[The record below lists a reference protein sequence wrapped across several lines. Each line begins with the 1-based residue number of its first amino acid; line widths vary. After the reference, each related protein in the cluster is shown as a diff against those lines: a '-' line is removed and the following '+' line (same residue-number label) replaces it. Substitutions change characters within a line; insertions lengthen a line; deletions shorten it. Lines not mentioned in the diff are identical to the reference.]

1 MPSVRHLIV
10 SAAASALLLGG
21 MAGCATAPAGAGP
34 GAEAPARAY
43 DARIRRDTWGV
54 PHVYGRTDADAAYGL
69 AYAHAEDDWATF
81 QESIL
86 TSRGQLASLKG
97 PGEVNNDWMFH
108 LMDAKALTEA
118 RYEQDLPPEVRRVI
132 EGYAEGLNRYAAVH
146 PDKVLPGL
154 LPITGK
160 DIVAGTVFRGPTFY
174 GLDDAFNAVIN
185 GRLKDAPP
193 ASATPAGERGSNAV
207 SIAPHRSADGA
218 TRLLYNS
225 HQPFTGPYAWYE
237 AVVESGEGWH
247 VAGGFFPGAPF
258 LLGGHNRNLGWGA
271 TVNRP
276 DLVDTYRLTINP
288 ANPDQY
294 RLDGQWRDFDKR
306 FVDIAVKQK
315 DGSTQT
321 VRKEILRSA
330 HGPAIRT
337 DKGVYAVRWVT
348 SGGARQLHQNYRMNK
363 ARNLAEFQA
372 AMAMQA
378 LPSINYLYADDR
390 GNIGFVHNGLYAER
404 PDVPGVDWKGVIPGD
419 RSDLIWTRT
428 RPFSQTPQIWNP
440 RSGFLFNA
448 NNDPFYASV
457 AADDLKRSDYPASM
471 GFQTDMTNR
480 AWRAIETY
488 GADSTITPAE
498 WDAYKYDDAYSR
510 RSDTEGFVTKI
521 LAMDAA
527 RDPDL
532 AEIQRVLRT
541 WDRRTNKENR
551 AAALPALTWLFM
563 RLPGNEDPAKAM
575 KAAAA
580 HLKKNFG
587 RIDPT
592 WGEVNR
598 HRRGAVDL
606 PLDGGPDIFRAIYGQ
621 PDKDGRLR
629 AFIGDSYVMFVE
641 WDRQG
646 RLSSRSIHQYG
657 AATLDAASPHY
668 ADQAPLFAEERTKPV
683 WFTEAQLRGNIAR
696 EYRP

>member
-1 MPSVRHLIV
+1 MLLRRRLVL
-10 SAAASALLLGG
+10 SAAALALAAGAV
-21 MAGCATAPAGAGP
+21 AGCATPGEVAGPQASATAPAG
-34 GAEAPARAY
+34 Y
-43 DARIRRDTWGV
+43 DVRIRRDRWGV
-54 PHVYGRTDADAAYGL
+54 PHILGRRDADAAYGL

-81 QESIL
+81 QDAIF
-86 TSRGQLASLKG
+86 TSRGKAASHKG
-97 PGEVNNDWMFH
+97 SGEINNDWMFA
-108 LMDAKALTEA
+108 LMDVQAMTDQ
-118 RYEQDLPPEVRRVI
+118 RYETDLPVEVRRTI
-132 EGYAEGLNRYAAVH
+132 EGYAAGLNQYAADN
-146 PDKVLPGL
+146 PDKTAPGL

-160 DIVAGTVFRGPTFY
+160 DIVAGTIFRGPTFY
-174 GLDDAFNAVIN
+174 GLDDAFNAVIS
-185 GRLKDAPP
+185 GRIDRQA
-193 ASATPAGERGSNAV
+193 AAAATPAGERGSNAV

-225 HQPFTGPYAWYE
+225 HQPFEGPYAWYE
-237 AVVESGEGWH
+237 AVVRSGEGWA

-258 LLGGHNRNLGWGA
+258 LLGGHNANLGWGA

-276 DLVDTYRLTINP
+276 DLVDTYRLTLNP
-288 ANPDQY
+288 ANPDEY
-294 RLDGQWRDFDKR
+294 RLDGQWRPLEKR
-306 FVDIAVKQK
+306 
-315 DGSTQT
+315 TQT

-337 DKGVYAVRWVT
+337 EKGGVYALRWVT

-363 ARNLAEFQA
+363 ARNLADFQA

-404 PDVPGVDWKGVIPGD
+404 PDAPGVDWKGVVPGD
-419 RSDLIWTRT
+419 RSELIWTRT

-448 NNDPFYASV
+448 NNDPFYASDP
-457 AADDLKRSDYPASM
+457 ADDLKRSAYPASM

-480 AWRAIETY
+480 AWRSIEVY
-488 GADSTITPAE
+488 GADASITAAE
-498 WDAYKYDDAYSR
+498 WDAYKYDDAYST
-510 RSDTEGFVTKI
+510 RSETQAFVTKI

-527 RDPDL
+527 RDPEL
-532 AEIQRVLRT
+532 AEIQRVLRG
-541 WDRRTNKENR
+541 WDRRTNAENR
-551 AAALPALTWLFM
+551 GAALPALTWLFM
-563 RLPGNEDPAKAM
+563 RLPGNEDPLKAM
-575 KAAAA
+575 KAASA
-580 HLKKNFG
+580 HLKKHFG
-587 RIDPT
+587 RVDPT

-606 PLDGGPDIFRAIYGQ
+606 PVEGGPDIFRAIYGR
-621 PDKDGRLR
+621 PDPDGRLR

-657 AATLDAASPHY
+657 SATLDKASPHY
-668 ADQAPLFAEERTKPV
+668 ADQAPLFAREQTKPV
-683 WFTEAQLRGNIAR
+683 LFTEAQLRPNIV
-696 EYRP
+696 EDYRPGQRRRAAAP